1 MAQHFA
7 DREGTIAAIA
17 TPPGSGAIAV
27 IRLSGPEAKIIADRV
42 FRSAGVNLASA
53 SSHTAVFGVIRDGE
67 KIVDEVLALVLTAPR
82 SFTGEDTVEF
92 SCHGSTYIQNNVM
105 DLLLRHGARAARPGE
120 FTFRAFMNRK
130 LDLAQAEAV
139 ADVIAAD
146 STASHQLAMKQ
157 MRGGFSKEIHR
168 LREQL
173 IHFAS
178 LLELELDFS
187 EEDVEF
193 ANREQLLSLIHQ
205 IITHAGKLSDS
216 FAKGNV
222 IKSGIPIAI
231 IGKPNVGKSTLL
243 NLILNDDRAIV
254 SEIPGTT
261 RDTIEEEIFLG
272 GMKYRLIDTAGL
284 RDTTDTIEKIGVGR
298 SLEKIREAKVILYV
312 FDPGEMNADALLSIL
327 EEITEI
333 KIGEDYLMIPVANKT
348 DRYEQEVISDLN
360 AMVPD
365 VVFISAKEVRGME
378 LLLERIAMGT
388 LQYRLGSGDLVLT
401 NLRHKESLD
410 ATIRALENAREGLT
424 GNRLTTDLIAVEIRS
439 ALMHLGSIT
448 GEITTDDLLESVFT
462 RFCVGK

>member
-1 MAQHFA
+1 MAPHFT
-7 DREGTIAAIA
+7 DREDTIAAIA
-17 TPPGSGAIAV
+17 TPPGTGAIAV
-27 IRLSGPEAKIIADRV
+27 IRLSGPEAKTIADRV
-42 FRSAGVNLASA
+42 FRSSGRNLASVT
-53 SSHTAVFGVIRDGE
+53 SHTAIFGVIRDGE
-67 KIVDEVLALVLTAPR
+67 QVVDEVLALVLTAPR

-92 SCHGSTYIQNNVM
+92 SCHGSTYIQKRVM
-105 DLLLRHGARAARPGE
+105 DLLIRHGARAAQPGE

-146 STASHQLAMKQ
+146 SAASHQLAMKQ
-157 MRGGFSKEIHR
+157 MRGGFSKEIHK

-216 FAKGNV
+216 FARGNV
-222 IKSGIPIAI
+222 IKSGIPVAI

-243 NLILNDDRAIV
+243 NLILNEERAIV
-254 SEIPGTT
+254 SEIAGTT
-261 RDTIEEEIFLG
+261 RDTVEEEIFLG
-272 GMKYRLIDTAGL
+272 GMKYRFIDTAGL

-298 SLEKIREAKVILYV
+298 SLEKIHEAKVILYV
-312 FDPGEMNADALLSIL
+312 FDPGEMDSHSLASTL
-327 EEITEI
+327 EEIAEI
-333 KIGEDYLMIPVANKT
+333 KGSDDYVLIPVGNKT
-348 DRYEQEVISDLN
+348 DRYEQELISDLY
-360 AMVPD
+360 ALVPD
-365 VVFISAKEVRGME
+365 VVFLSAKEMRGME
-378 LLLERIAMGT
+378 VLLERIATGT
-388 LQYRLGSGDLVLT
+388 IQYHLGSGDWVLT

-424 GNRLTTDLIAVEIRS
+424 GIRLTTDLIAVEIRS
-439 ALMHLGSIT
+439 ALMHLGSIS